1 MFVVE
6 GIRDWLLRLI
16 GWRDTFPGE
25 VLRFLRFFGLVAL
38 LLLVMAPVM
47 IALMYFST

>member
-1 MFVVE
+1 MCVIGGVS
-6 GIRDWLLRLI
+6 DWFLRLI

-38 LLLVMAPVM
+38 LLLVMTPVM
-47 IALMYFST
+47 IALMYFAM